1 MEGKNQEKNKYRR
14 NIFIVYNIWCA
25 DAGLMIS
32 SLASLQLRGVCE
44 NNEERR
50 RVKRVYES
58 LHKTL
63 ECTPVV
69 TMLALN

>member
-14 NIFIVYNIWCA
+14 NIFIVYNICSCVA
-25 DAGLMIS
+25 SAKIMKNAEGLNI
-32 SLASLQLRGVCE
+32 
-44 NNEERR
+44 
-50 RVKRVYES
+50 YES

-63 ECTPVV
+63 ERTPVV